1 MAFERYVKVGTSN
14 LEVPTRNGFEIVEKC
29 YKDFR
34 SYLSQSDQALV
45 TLVRSKDK
53 KVRQLNSPFLEYND
67 KTDCRSHFEES
78 EGASE
83 GHHVDIL
90 Q

>member
-1 MAFERYVKVGTSN
+1 MGLKSLKKVTK
-14 LEVPTRNGFEIVEKC
+14 I
-29 YKDFR
+29 FR